1 MRRAAGGGRRDSRVS
16 DDPVERGREVIAACL
31 ELGFA
36 KAGIA
41 PAAPTSREREF
52 LGWLAAGKHG
62 EMTYLEEYL
71 RERLDPRV
79 LVPGARSVIM
89 VADRYAARGEAPP
102 PEADPGRP
110 RGRIARYVRGRDYH
124 WQIKKRLHRLADSL
138 RPRYPGH
145 SFRSV
150 VDSAPVLEREHAM
163 RAGLGWI
170 GKHTLLID
178 PRLGSYLL
186 LGGIITTLDLAPPP
200 EQSAATDRCG
210 TCTRCIDACPTGAIT
225 PYSVDASR
233 CISYL
238 TIERRGPIE
247 PELHGAMGP
256 WVFGCD
262 VCQEVCPHN
271 SARAGAAPDELGE
284 VYRPVRDGLDLL
296 EVLGWTDED
305 RRAAFTS
312 SAMKRAKLA
321 MMKRNA
327 LIAAG
332 NVLAERDVPALA
344 AKVAALEADG
354 GEDPLVRETAR
365 QVLTRLAGT
374 GRGARPGGPAAR

>member
-1 MRRAAGGGRRDSRVS
+1 VS

-36 KAGIA
+36 RAGIA
-41 PAAPTSREREF
+41 PAAPTQREQEF
-52 LGWLAAGKHG
+52 LAWLAAGKHG
-62 EMTYLEEYL
+62 DMAYLEQYL
-71 RERLDPRV
+71 RERPRPCCRERLDPRV

-89 VADRYAARGEAPP
+89 VADRYAVRGEEPP
-102 PEADPGRP
+102 AESDPDRP

-145 SFRSV
+145 KFRTV
-150 VDSAPVLEREHAM
+150 VDSAPVLEREHAA

-186 LGGIITTLDLAPPP
+186 LGGIITTLDLTAPP
-200 EQSAATDRCG
+200 EQAAVADHCG

-238 TIERRGPIE
+238 TIEHRGPID
-247 PELHGAMGP
+247 PALHAGMGR
-256 WVFGCD
+256 WIFGCD

-271 SARAGAAPDELGE
+271 SARPGAPDRLGE
-284 VYRPVRDGLDLL
+284 AYRPMRDSFDLL

-332 NVLAERDVPALA
+332 NVLAEREVPGLRERIAALA
-344 AKVAALEADG
+344 ADVSE
-354 GEDPLVRETAR
+354 EPLVRETAS
-365 QVLTRLAGT
+365 QVLTRLAAARGPAS
-374 GRGARPGGPAAR
+374 GGPQGGPGAR